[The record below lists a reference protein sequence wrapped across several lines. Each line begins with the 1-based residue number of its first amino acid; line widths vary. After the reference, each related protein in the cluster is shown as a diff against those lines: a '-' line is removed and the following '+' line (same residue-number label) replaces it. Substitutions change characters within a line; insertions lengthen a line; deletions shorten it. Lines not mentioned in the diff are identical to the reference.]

1 MMSVMDMLM
10 TNAWRVWVD
19 LFAGLG
25 LPWNKQTIATVAA
38 VAFFYTIGAIYRR
51 LTSRE

>member
-1 MMSVMDMLM
+1 MCVMDMLVA
-10 TNAWRVWVD
+10 NAWRVWVN

-25 LPWNKQTIATVAA
+25 LPWNKQTIATIAA
-38 VAFFYTIGAIYRR
+38 VAFFYTIGVIYRS